1 MMSTPFE
8 AFKHKEHLGDL
19 LLRVIV
25 TDILL
30 RRGVRRTDVSR
41 HVNKYVSNE
50 HLAAIF
56 DALSLQ
62 FHPDDIGHDD
72 NTSKPHKRKG
82 NTVEFHVWQTF
93 EMYGYKFTRDY
104 YEKFIRAQVD
114 FEERK

>member
-1 MMSTPFE
+1 MTTRFE

-30 RRGVRRTDVSR
+30 QRGVRRTDVSR

-93 EMYGYKFTRDY
+93 EQNGYAHTVGF
-104 YEKFIRAQVD
+104 YEQFVNSN
-114 FEERK
+114 FLNF